1 MIGRY
6 TSFITRVIR
15 RKKSGTPK
23 ISPVLPDHV
32 RAIYHKA
39 ANGHLLEQVLWGK
52 ILLNSVFIPSDPAQA
67 YKWFSIAAQTNY
79 GPAHNMLGRCHHF
92 GWGTSK
98 DLSKAAQHYATAA
111 TAGDDWGRYN
121 LAILHMRG
129 LGMPRDLPT
138 AFQLLQTGAQNG
150 HAKSMNIMA
159 RFYEEGWVVEKNQA
173 CAFDWYQRSA
183 ESGDYRGCHNHA
195 TILVEQGQLEQAL
208 YWWQK
213 ALPDA
218 TSDILLAMNRTLAPY
233 DHPVARSVL
242 KATRERLR
250 TLLHKPEQ
258 TTEHP
263 EFGLSA

>member
-6 TSFITRVIR
+6 TSFMTRVVK
-15 RKKSGTPK
+15 RKKQSTPK
-23 ISPVLPDHV
+23 PPPLPDHV
-32 RAIYHKA
+32 QAIYQKA

-52 ILLNSVFIPSDPAQA
+52 ILLNSVFIPPDPSQA
-67 YKWFSIAAQTNY
+67 YIWFSIAAQTNY

-92 GWGTSK
+92 GWGTDK
-98 DLSKAAQHYATAA
+98 DLSKAAHHYAAA
-111 TAGDDWGRYN
+111 AAVGDEWGRYN
-121 LAILHMRG
+121 LAIMHMRG

-138 AFQLLQTGAQNG
+138 AFQLFQTGAHHG

-159 RFYEEGWVVEKNQA
+159 RFYEEGWVVKKNQA
-173 CAFDWYQRSA
+173 SAFDWYRRSA

-208 YWWQK
+208 HWWQK

-218 TSDILLAMNRTLAPY
+218 TSDILLAMNRTLASY

-242 KATRERLR
+242 KATQERLQ

-258 TTEHP
+258 TSEHSD
-263 EFGLSA
+263 FGLSA